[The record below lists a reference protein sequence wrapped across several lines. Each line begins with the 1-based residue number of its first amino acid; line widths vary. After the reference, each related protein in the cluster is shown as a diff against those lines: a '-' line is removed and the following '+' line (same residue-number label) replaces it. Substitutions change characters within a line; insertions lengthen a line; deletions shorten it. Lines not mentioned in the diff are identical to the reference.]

1 MYDMKSVIAV
11 VAVLFAALCCTPVG
25 AKDRA
30 CAAVWDS
37 ANTAYIGAD
46 YEAAIKNYEQLLDS
60 GYESARLYFNLGNA
74 YFKKG
79 MNGRAI
85 LNYNKALKLAPG
97 NDDIRYNLSL
107 ANAYVQDKIEE
118 VPVFF
123 LKRWLIDLGN
133 RLSGNTWAVLSLVF
147 FALLLI
153 GVGTYLLLRR
163 MMWQKVG
170 FYGAIVSAL
179 LFVVSVVYASVDR
192 KAQLNPTEAI
202 VMASA
207 APVKSS
213 PDEGSKDIFVL
224 HEGTKVRVEGS
235 LGEWREIRI
244 ADGNK
249 GWVEVASIEMID

>member
-1 MYDMKSVIAV
+1 MNDMKRIIVVIVSFIALCSTSVYAKND
-11 VAVLFAALCCTPVG
+11 VAVAA
-25 AKDRA
+25 
-30 CAAVWDS
+30 WDS

-46 YEAAIKNYEQLLDS
+46 YETAIKHYEQLLDS

-97 NDDIRYNLSL
+97 NDDIRYNLSI
-107 ANAYVQDKIEE
+107 ANTYVQDKIEE

-123 LKRWLIDLGN
+123 VKRWLIDLGKS
-133 RLSGNTWAVLSLVF
+133 LSGNAWAVLSLVF
-147 FALLLI
+147 FALMLI
-153 GVGTYLLLRR
+153 GTGTYLLLRR

-170 FYGAIVSAL
+170 FYGAMVSAL
-179 LFVVSVVYASVDR
+179 FFVASVIYASVER
-192 KAQLNPTEAI
+192 NAQLNPEEAI
-202 VMASA
+202 VMATA

-213 PDEGSKDIFVL
+213 PDGGSKDIFVL
-224 HEGTKVRVEGS
+224 HEGTKVHVEGT
-235 LGEWREIRI
+235 LGDWREIRI

-249 GWVEVASIEMID
+249 GWIEAASIEMID

>member
-1 MYDMKSVIAV
+1 M
-11 VAVLFAALCCTPVG
+11 
-25 AKDRA
+25 
-30 CAAVWDS
+30 
-37 ANTAYIGAD
+37 
-46 YEAAIKNYEQLLDS
+46 
-60 GYESARLYFNLGNA
+60 
-74 YFKKG
+74 
-79 MNGRAI
+79 
-85 LNYNKALKLAPG
+85 
-97 NDDIRYNLSL
+97 
-107 ANAYVQDKIEE
+107 QDKIEE

>member
-30 CAAVWDS
+30 YAAVWDS

-163 MMWQKVG
+163 DDVAEG
-170 FYGAIVSAL
+170 RILRSNRLGP
-179 LFVVSVVYASVDR
+179 VVRGVCR
-192 KAQLNPTEAI
+192 LCLG
-202 VMASA
+202 
-207 APVKSS
+207 
-213 PDEGSKDIFVL
+213 GSKSPTGILRKRSSWPRL
-224 HEGTKVRVEGS
+224 HP
-235 LGEWREIRI
+235 
-244 ADGNK
+244 
-249 GWVEVASIEMID
+249 